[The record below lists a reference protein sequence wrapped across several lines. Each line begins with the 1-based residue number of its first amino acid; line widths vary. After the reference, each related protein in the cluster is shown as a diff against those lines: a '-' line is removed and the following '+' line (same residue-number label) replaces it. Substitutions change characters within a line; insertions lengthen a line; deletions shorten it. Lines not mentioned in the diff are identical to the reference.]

1 MTIYVMC
8 SSDDWILSYSMLM
21 LLYVPTALLPEYS
34 TVVSIEL
41 FVRLVLGKWEKIGRL
56 LFASNSLDL

>member
-41 FVRLVLGKWEKIGRL
+41 FVRLVLGKWEKISRL

>member
-1 MTIYVMC
+1 MVIYAMC
-8 SSDDWILSYSMLM
+8 SSDDGFYLYCVLM
-21 LLYVPTALLPEYS
+21 LLHDPTALLPEYS

>member
-41 FVRLVLGKWEKIGRL
+41 FVRLVLGKWEKIVRL

>member
-1 MTIYVMC
+1 MAIYAMF
-8 SSDDWILSYSMLM
+8 SSDDWVLAYSMLM

-41 FVRLVLGKWEKIGRL
+41 FVRLVLGKWEKISRL